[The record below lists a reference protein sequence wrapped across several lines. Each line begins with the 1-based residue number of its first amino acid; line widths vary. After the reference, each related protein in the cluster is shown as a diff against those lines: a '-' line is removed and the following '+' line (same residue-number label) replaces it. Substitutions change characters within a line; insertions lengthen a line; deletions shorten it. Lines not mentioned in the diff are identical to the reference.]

1 MKKCGSMYMCYDEK
15 IEHDDDVMMDYL
27 ANTVLWEKL
36 MEHKGHRV
44 EIVWYGDENDP
55 DSVTLEDMDTNEI
68 ILDAGIYT
76 LCAREDV

>member
-27 ANTVLWEKL
+27 ADTALWEKL

-44 EIVWYGDENDP
+44 EIVWYGDENNP